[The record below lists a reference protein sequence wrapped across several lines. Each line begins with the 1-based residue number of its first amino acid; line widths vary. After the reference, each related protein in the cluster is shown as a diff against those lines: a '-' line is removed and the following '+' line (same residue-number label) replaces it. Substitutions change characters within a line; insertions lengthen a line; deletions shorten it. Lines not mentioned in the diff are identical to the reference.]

1 MKVQYARYFHY
12 DFYAV
17 DGRMIYEFGIE
28 DVPAPATE
36 EESE

>member
-1 MKVQYARYFHY
+1 MNVQYARYFHY
-12 DFYAV
+12 DVRVV
-17 DGRMIYEFGIE
+17 DGHFVWEFGIE